1 MLLLYLYVCFS
12 QQCRTSQWADISK
25 VTVKELSKNK
35 SNSTETKSSN
45 YRKKKTQV
53 GVQRYTDCAFHRDI
67 CKWKIRCYR

>member
-45 YRKKKTQV
+45 YRKKKNTS
-53 GVQRYTDCAFHRDI
+53 RRAAIH
-67 CKWKIRCYR
+67 